1 MGPGHRVAYPESV
14 GKRSIIAFVVLFA
27 GSAGIASAEESS
39 YAGVTPGS
47 ETSENLPPKADE
59 IPEGALMLTW
69 PGFMMLED
77 GSSFFIQTS
86 KPVKFGTKKSDG
98 RLELVLHHTQ
108 VHLKNNF
115 LPLETQ
121 FFDTPVTRATV
132 QRKGKKDLVMIFEM
146 REDVTPNITQKMG
159 KDGFNY
165 VFVKFSKQP

>member
-1 MGPGHRVAYPESV
+1 MGLRLGVAYPWSV
-14 GKRSIIAFVVLFA
+14 GKSTIIAAVVLFA
-27 GSAGIASAEESS
+27 SGVGTASAEESS
-39 YAGVTPGS
+39 YEGVTPGS

-86 KPVKFGTKKSDG
+86 KPVKFGTRKSEG
-98 RLELVLHHTQ
+98 RLELVLHNTR

-121 FFDTPVTRATV
+121 FFDTPVVRATV
-132 QRKGKKDLVMIFEM
+132 QRKGKKDLVMVFEM
-146 REDVTPNITQKMG
+146 REDATPSITQKMG

-165 VFVKFSKQP
+165 VFVKFSQ